1 MDKRK
6 DLWEGALEHFGTEG
20 SAPNGGLAINGGYF
34 IVPGNLNR
42 LYPNLTNR
50 DLFEPIGFSYDSKML
65 TNGTKLSFPSVYH
78 NDLAFVLEVLQKVEK
93 VKLIYSHIQVL

>member
-42 LYPNLTNR
+42 LYPNLTTEIYSNQ
-50 DLFEPIGFSYDSKML
+50 L
-65 TNGTKLSFPSVYH
+65 
-78 NDLAFVLEVLQKVEK
+78 DLAMIQKC
-93 VKLIYSHIQVL
+93 